1 MNLDFHWNGDTST
14 PFRQIQNRY
23 IGTME
28 VHALIKQK
36 RFNLNRKLGAEF
48 ESICTLLGIHE
59 IQAAEQAIRDRI
71 AKNRSQA
78 RIDVFMKNDCRPIVF
93 QNITLIKTQ
102 LNIVK
107 AEFRQ
112 ALENF
117 ERAPEESKLQFMKE
131 IGKIL
136 PTVVTLARET
146 RGPELEALIKKV
158 DETL

>member
-1 MNLDFHWNGDTST
+1 MATKKKI
-14 PFRQIQNRY
+14 FRLPRMLA
-23 IGTME
+23 G
-28 VHALIKQK
+28 
-36 RFNLNRKLGAEF
+36 EF
-48 ESICTLLGIHE
+48 ERVCTLLGVR
-59 IQAAEQAIRDRI
+59 QKDAAEQALKAWLD
-71 AKNRSQA
+71 KNRGQA
-78 RIDVFMKNDCRPIVF
+78 SLENYLKTESRPIIF

-136 PTVVTLARET
+136 PTAVTLARET
-146 RGPELEALIKKV
+146 RDPELEALIKKV
-158 DETL
+158 EEAL

>member
-1 MNLDFHWNGDTST
+1 MLAG
-14 PFRQIQNRY
+14 
-23 IGTME
+23 
-28 VHALIKQK
+28 
-36 RFNLNRKLGAEF
+36 EF
-48 ESICTLLGIHE
+48 ERVCTLLGVR
-59 IQAAEQAIRDRI
+59 QKDAAEQALKAWLD
-71 AKNRSQA
+71 KNRGQA
-78 RIDVFMKNDCRPIVF
+78 SLENYLKTESRPIIF

-136 PTVVTLARET
+136 PTAVTLARET
-146 RGPELEALIKKV
+146 RDPELEALIKKV
-158 DETL
+158 EEAL